1 MSEWEDEKDTFTC
14 ISIKG
19 DSVVNPVC
27 GGDGENDS

>member
-1 MSEWEDEKDTFTC
+1 MREWEDEKDTFTC

-27 GGDGENDS
+27 GGNVT